1 MAFELKPLVCE
12 RCGGSIERKIMR
24 CPYCGTEY
32 AYNDNRIQVRFIER
46 RKPGEQ
52 VICVQAALDSSML
65 VRDPEGA
72 TEFVLEEM
80 RQQMADS
87 LLAFMKISTCD
98 NPAMNAK
105 IIRGVVRVI
114 DPEYI
119 N

>member
-1 MAFELKPLVCE
+1 MSELKPLVCE
-12 RCGGSIERKIMR
+12 RCGGIIDRKTMR

-46 RKPGEQ
+46 QKPGEQ
-52 VICVQAALDSSML
+52 VICVQATVDSRIL
-65 VRDPEGA
+65 VCDPEGA
-72 TEFVLEEM
+72 TECALEEM

-114 DPEYI
+114 DPENI